1 MLKFPKLD
9 SLREVVGLVWT
20 QATPFVR
27 RRLSAALLLLVIAS
41 VLTALGPVALKLVI
55 DKFAGQSNGHAVS
68 AVLLIG
74 LYVLSQFLSRAI
86 GEIRGLVYAR
96 AERRM
101 FRTLSERLFSH
112 VMHLPLRFHVNR
124 QTGAISQTLDNGLQ
138 GYQLVL
144 HHLIFTV
151 LPVLAELGTVVV
163 VLLGFNYPEFLALFC
178 AAIVCYTT
186 AFSFFAIR
194 IAKAADTAST
204 AHVASTAAM
213 TDAVLNYETVKF
225 FAAEH
230 VVQDRLSQALM
241 RTEDEWVGFF
251 RRYAYNGLGVAAIYA
266 TFLAAAV
273 LYAAHQVQQG
283 RMTIGDFVL
292 VNTYMLQVIR
302 PVEMLGYAMQGFSQG
317 MAMLRKMLELF
328 HEQTEPMLTQD
339 KEPLSGP
346 GALRFDQVTLSY
358 NPDRVVLKDV
368 SFTLPAGKTLGV
380 VGASGAGK
388 STIVRLLVRLYEPDS
403 GRILLDGIPISEL
416 SLSQLRRAVAV
427 VPQDTIL
434 FNDTI
439 GYNIGFGRFGA
450 TQNEIEQAARLAQ
463 LHDFIMSLPERY
475 ETKVGERGVKLS
487 GGERQ
492 RVSIAR
498 AALKRPR
505 IYVFDEATSSLDS
518 RTEQEILG
526 NLREISKASTT
537 LIIAHRLST
546 VVHSDEIIVLGS
558 GTVLERGAHS
568 QLLEHDGAYAALW
581 QAQQREEGQRRNSSL
596 VVPIRRDV
604 VP

>member
-1 MLKFPKLD
+1 
-9 SLREVVGLVWT
+9 VGLVWT
-20 QATPFVR
+20 QATPFVK

-41 VLTALGPVALKLVI
+41 VLTSLGPVALKLVI
-55 DKFAGQSNGHAVS
+55 DKFTGQSSGHAVS

-101 FRTLSERLFSH
+101 FRTLSEKLFSH

-151 LPVLAELGTVVV
+151 LPVVAELGTVVV
-163 VLLGFNYPEFLALFC
+163 VLIGFNYPEFLALFC

-225 FAAEH
+225 FAAER

-328 HEQTEPMLTQD
+328 HEQTEPMMTQD
-339 KEPLSGP
+339 KEPFSGP
-346 GALRFDQVTLSY
+346 GALRFDQVSLSY

-403 GRILLDGIPISEL
+403 GQILLDGIPISEL

-463 LHDFIMSLPERY
+463 LHDFIMSLPEGY

-526 NLREISKASTT
+526 NLREISKSSTT